1 MKSAGGAHM
10 KQPRRKWFWPV
21 IFAATIIVLVVVI
34 VPCAVILTRRNKSN
48 GLASSILFPLYVF
61 PHNSSTWDPLY
72 TAASANPQLNFTVVV
87 NPGNGPGNE
96 SIPDTGYRTAIEKLH
111 TYANI
116 QIVGYVH
123 TSWTSRNISL
133 VLDDIATYS
142 GWTAND
148 PDLVISGIFF
158 DETPTVYSSAASEYL
173 ESINAAVKSS
183 SGIRSPKT
191 VIHNPGAV
199 PDAGLNS
206 DTTDITIAFESSL
219 DDYQTKQSALASLPL
234 PRSRY
239 SSLVHSAASSY
250 DMKDLVDRMSRHSA
264 YLFVTDLSTDYY
276 QAFGSDWSDF
286 VNAVPT

>member
-1 MKSAGGAHM
+1 MALHLQYYFRYMYFLTIHPPGIHYTQREYPHISAGALYSD
-10 KQPRRKWFWPV
+10 
-21 IFAATIIVLVVVI
+21 TI
-34 VPCAVILTRRNKSN
+34 RS
-48 GLASSILFPLYVF
+48 
-61 PHNSSTWDPLY
+61 
-72 TAASANPQLNFTVVV
+72 ASANPQLNFTVVV

-116 QIVGYVH
+116 EIVGYVH

-191 VIHNPGAV
+191 VR
-199 PDAGLNS
+199 
-206 DTTDITIAFESSL
+206 SSC
-219 DDYQTKQSALASLPL
+219 
-234 PRSRY
+234 
-239 SSLVHSAASSY
+239 
-250 DMKDLVDRMSRHSA
+250 RH
-264 YLFVTDLSTDYY
+264 
-276 QAFGSDWSDF
+276 
-286 VNAVPT
+286 